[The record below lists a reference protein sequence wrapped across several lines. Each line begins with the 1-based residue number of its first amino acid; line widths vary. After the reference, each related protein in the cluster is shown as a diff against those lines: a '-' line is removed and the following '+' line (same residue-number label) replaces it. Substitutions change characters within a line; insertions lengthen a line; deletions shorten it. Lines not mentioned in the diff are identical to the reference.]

1 MIMNLQVLVLRG
13 NKQKRCTL
21 LLSSWTRKS
30 KSVSA
35 IEVNTMN
42 SYVSAKL
49 LKQILLLW
57 GDFDKWI
64 GRLDSR
70 AGRQCINFLYRVL
83 AYEFIWEK
91 IRKKSWR
98 KNVCSITNRFLR
110 ILTFVNFT
118 HINSKKIQLV
128 CFLTDFDETTFKEYC
143 SSRRFRKW
151 GHMSKSIEK

>member
-1 MIMNLQVLVLRG
+1 MKLFCFCKTLVENIYIYTAVLFEF
-13 NKQKRCTL
+13 
-21 LLSSWTRKS
+21 
-30 KSVSA
+30 A
-35 IEVNTMN
+35 IEKDLGALYSSEMN
-42 SYVSAKL
+42 KR
-49 LKQILLLW
+49 KPTLW
-57 GDFDKWI
+57 YRPNI
-64 GRLDSR
+64 R

-98 KNVCSITNRFLR
+98 KNFCSISNQFLR

-128 CFLTDFDETTFKEYC
+128 YFLTDFDETTFKEYC

-151 GHMSKSIEK
+151 GHMSKSVEK